1 MLCFLALIVFAA
13 LSLFSAKYRPL
24 AKEAFKCVF
33 LKMTLRPCE
42 GALDVRLKAETT
54 KLFMFYPPLAAVI
67 FKQFELFSILLT
79 ILMLASFAYSLY
91 GIYAYVVY
99 GNCNGPDS
107 NEFCPFGIIGSA
119 LSPSA
124 GAVSDTGNP
133 YGNQSAAVRVV
144 EFGCMSCKYTKLN
157 EPAVARLLVDYG
169 TRIKYVFKTSPI
181 PTHNYSY
188 QMALAAECAGE
199 QNKFWAY
206 KDKLF
211 SRQEDIVGASSQTAM
226 ESILYSL
233 ASDMGIGNGQFRECY
248 ASKKY
253 SSKIDLMITESKEIN
268 LYATPTFI
276 INNQAFVGVQT
287 YETLRDAVDKELA
300 KK

>member
-1 MLCFLALIVFAA
+1 MLCFLALIVFAV

-54 KLFMFYPPLAAVI
+54 KLFMFYPPLASAI
-67 FKQFELFSILLT
+67 FKHFELFSILLT
-79 ILMLASFAYSLY
+79 LLTIVSFGYSLY
-91 GIYAYVVY
+91 GIYSYVVY

-107 NEFCPFGIIGSA
+107 NGFCIFGALGDI

-124 GAVSDTGNP
+124 GAVSDTGNL
-133 YGNQSAAVRVV
+133 YGNLDAAVRVV
-144 EFGCMSCKYTKLN
+144 EFGCMSCKYTKQN
-157 EPAVARLLVDYG
+157 EPAVARLLADYG
-169 TRIKYVFKTSPI
+169 KQIKYVFKTSPI

-199 QNKFWAY
+199 QDKFWAY

-211 SRQEDIVGASSQTAM
+211 SRQEDIAGASSQTA
-226 ESILYSL
+226 ESIIYSL
-233 ASDMGIGNGQFRECY
+233 ASDVGAGNGQFRECY

-253 SSKIDLMITESKEIN
+253 SSKIDLMIAESKEIN

-287 YETLRDAVDKELA
+287 YETLRDAVNTELA
-300 KK
+300 GK